1 VAHLDVDCVAQKNL
15 IHACINAGVKRFAPS
30 EWGIKNGS
38 QVPLYANKDEIA
50 RYLHELGAQNKL
62 NGLQYCL
69 FQPSVLADYFAHPFT
84 LSPGLITW
92 PMFIDLEK
100 RRAML
105 LDDGNHK
112 FTVTAASDVSAIL
125 LLALSDPTPWPTI
138 GGMRGTTTTAN
149 ELIALGK
156 KIRGGEWTI
165 EHVSSEDILNGE
177 LKTSWVPGMLHP
189 AIPLDQREKHSKGF
203 IVRFFKAMLLGCWE
217 VSGEWNQR
225 FPEHEFLGLEEYL
238 TEVWAGKA

>member
-1 VAHLDVDCVAQKNL
+1 MTHLDVDCVAQKNL

-38 QVPLYANKDEIA
+38 QVSLYANKDETA
-50 RYLHELGAQNKL
+50 RYLHELGAQDKL

-69 FQPSVLADYFAHPFT
+69 FQPSVLADYFAHPFP

-92 PMFIDLEK
+92 PFFIDLHN

-105 LDDGNHK
+105 LDDGNIK
-112 FTVTAASDVSAIL
+112 FSVTAATDVSAIL
-125 LLALSDPTPWPTI
+125 SLALSDDRSWPTI
-138 GGMRGTTTTAN
+138 GGMRGTTTTSN

-189 AIPLDQREKHSKGF
+189 AIPLDKREQHSKGF
-203 IVRFFKAMLLGCWE
+203 IIRFFKAMLLGCWE
-217 VSGEWNQR
+217 VSDEWNQR
-225 FPEHEFLGLEEYL
+225 FPEYEFLGLEEYL
-238 TEVWAGKA
+238 TKAWAGKA